1 MSSETIGAISVILTM
16 LLVGFIL
23 GLIVGVSANSNSN
36 HKEAYI
42 EALMDKAKGN
52 PPKYILVDKPNG
64 ERLWEENKERK
75 NEK

>member
-1 MSSETIGAISVILTM
+1 MRSETIGAICMIVILI
-16 LLVGFIL
+16 LGGFIIGL
-23 GLIVGVSANSNSN
+23 VVGLISGSTHN

-42 EALMDKAKGN
+42 EALIDKAKGN

-75 NEK
+75 E